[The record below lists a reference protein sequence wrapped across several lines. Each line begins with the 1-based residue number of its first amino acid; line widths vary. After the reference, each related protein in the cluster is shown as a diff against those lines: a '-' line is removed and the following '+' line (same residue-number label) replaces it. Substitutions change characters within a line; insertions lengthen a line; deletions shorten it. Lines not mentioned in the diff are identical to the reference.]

1 MRALWKITPGNRL
14 RFDYKPLENSG
25 EKVTERDL
33 QIDETVFPAGSRVSY
48 LIGVEEFRFSYSYL
62 FPVGGERLRIGPL
75 LDVRRFSFDFSA
87 SAQRTNPDEL
97 LEASIDTDVWAG
109 TIGAEFDS
117 ALTEPWNLYGFV
129 NWSGYGE
136 LDGFREIE
144 FGLRYFLTP
153 WLGINGGYV
162 YSGLKIVTH
171 DPEGFFRVQSNNIF
185 FGATLGF

>member
-14 RFDYKPLENSG
+14 RFDYQPLENSG

-33 QIDETVFPAGSRVSY
+33 QINETVCPAGSRVSY
-48 LIGVEEFRFSYSYL
+48 LIGVEELRFCYSYL

-75 LDVRRFSFDFSA
+75 LDVRRFSFDIST
-87 SAQRTNPDEL
+87 SAQGTSPDEL
-97 LEASIDTDVWAG
+97 LAASVETDVWAG

-117 ALTEPWNLYGFV
+117 ALTEPLNFYGFV
-129 NWSGYGE
+129 NWIGYGE
-136 LDGFREIE
+136 LDGSREIE

-185 FGATLGF
+185 FGATLSF

>member
-1 MRALWKITPGNRL
+1 LTI
-14 RFDYKPLENSG
+14 
-25 EKVTERDL
+25 
-33 QIDETVFPAGSRVSY
+33 
-48 LIGVEEFRFSYSYL
+48 
-62 FPVGGERLRIGPL
+62 
-75 LDVRRFSFDFSA
+75 DFSA
-87 SAQRTNPDEL
+87 SVQRTNPDEL
-97 LEASIDTDVWAG
+97 LEASIDTDGWAG

-117 ALTEPWNLYGFV
+117 ALTEPWNVYGFV
-129 NWSGYGE
+129 NWIGYGE
-136 LDGFREIE
+136 LDGSREIE